1 MEKKT
6 SFNPNT
12 YKDAYKEIDGGV
24 CAAEGFKAYGIHAGL
39 RKNAAK
45 LDLAMIV
52 ADNVCHAAGVYT
64 KNKVFAAPVG
74 VTRAHLANGTAQAV
88 ICNSGNANACTP
100 DGYDTAGATCRAV
113 AETLGIDENDVIV
126 ASTGVIGVS
135 LNTEPILAGLSSLVG
150 ALTDTAEGS
159 DKAALAI
166 MTTDTKKKEF
176 ALSFSCGGKTV
187 RIGGICKGS
196 GMIHPNMGTMLC
208 FITTDCAI
216 ASDVLNTALHAA
228 IEDTFNMVSVDGDTS
243 TNDMVT
249 VLASGKAGNDEITE
263 AAGEAYEMFAGALK
277 LLCYK
282 MATAIAADGEGATK
296 LLICNV
302 TGAKNNE
309 DARILAKS
317 VIASSLVKAAMFG
330 ADANWG
336 RVICALGYSG
346 VDFDTGK
353 VDISFASDFGS
364 LPVCKNG
371 GSYEFSEDFAK
382 MVLSTDRVEINC
394 NMNDGDASAQ
404 AYGCDLSYEYVR
416 INGDYRS

>member
-1 MEKKT
+1 MDKKI
-6 SFNPNT
+6 SIYN
-12 YKDAYKEIDGGV
+12 EIDGGV
-24 CAAEGFKAYGIHAGL
+24 CAADGFKAYGIHAGM
-39 RKNAAK
+39 RKNTAK

-52 ADNVCHAAGVYT
+52 ADDVCAAAGVYT

-74 VTRAHLANGTAQAV
+74 VTRAHLANGTARAI

-100 DGYDTAGATCRAV
+100 DGYETANATCKAV
-113 AETLGIDENDVIV
+113 ADALNIDENDVIV

-135 LNTEPILAGLSSLVG
+135 LNTEPIFRGIPVLLEKLD
-150 ALTDTAEGS
+150 DTAEGS

-176 ALSFSCGGKTV
+176 ALSFSCGGKETH
-187 RIGGICKGS
+187 IGGICKGS

-216 ASDVLNTALHAA
+216 ASDVLNTALHEA
-228 IEDTFNMVSVDGDTS
+228 IEDTFNMVTVDGDTS
-243 TNDMVT
+243 TNDTVT
-249 VLASGKAGNDEITE
+249 VLASGKAGNEKITK
-263 AAGEAYEMFAGALK
+263 ADGAAYEAFAGALK

-282 MATAIAADGEGATK
+282 LATSIAADGEGATK

-302 TGAKNNE
+302 TGARNTA
-309 DARILAKS
+309 DAKVLAKS
-317 VIASSLVKAAMFG
+317 VMASSLVKAAMFG

-346 VDFDTGK
+346 VDFDTSK
-353 VDISFASDFGS
+353 VDISFASDLGS

-371 GSYEFSEDFAK
+371 GSFEFSEDYAK
-382 MVLSTDRVEINC
+382 MVLSEKRVEINC

>member
-1 MEKKT
+1 MDKKT
-6 SFNPNT
+6 SGNT
-12 YKDAYKEIDGGV
+12 YKEIEGGV
-24 CAAEGFKAYGIHAGL
+24 CAASGFKAYGIHAGM

-52 ADNVCHAAGVYT
+52 ADDLCNAAGVYT

-74 VTRAHLANGTAQAV
+74 VTRAHLANGAAQAV

-100 DGYDTAGATCRAV
+100 DGYETAGATCKAL
-113 AETLGIDENDVIV
+113 AEALNIDENDVIV

-135 LNTEPILAGLSSLVG
+135 LNTEPIMKGIPTLIEKLD
-150 ALTDTAEGS
+150 DTAEGS

-176 ALSFSCGGKTV
+176 ALSFNCGDKNI

-216 ASDVLNTALHAA
+216 ASDVLDTALHAA
-228 IEDTFNMVSVDGDTS
+228 IEDTFNMVTVDGDTS

-249 VLASGKAGNDEITE
+249 VLASGKAGNVKITKAE
-263 AAGEAYEMFAGALK
+263 GAAYDVFAGALK

-302 TGAKNNE
+302 TGARNTE
-309 DARILAKS
+309 DARVLAKS

-346 VDFDTGK
+346 VDFDTSK
-353 VDISFASDFGS
+353 VDISFSSDLGM

-371 GSYEFSEDFAK
+371 GSYEFSEDHAK
-382 MVLSTDRVEINC
+382 MVLSANKVEINC
-394 NMNDGDASAQ
+394 EMNDGGASAQ

>member
-1 MEKKT
+1 MDTKT
-6 SFNPNT
+6 SI
-12 YKDAYKEIDGGV
+12 YKEIDGGV
-24 CAAEGFKAYGIHAGL
+24 CAADGFKAYGIHAGM
-39 RKNAAK
+39 RKNTAK

-52 ADNVCHAAGVYT
+52 ADDVCTAAGVFT

-74 VTRAHLANGTAQAV
+74 VTRDHLANGTARAV

-100 DGYDTAGATCRAV
+100 DGYETANATCKAM
-113 AETLGIDENDVIV
+113 ADALDIDENDVIV
-126 ASTGVIGVS
+126 CSTGVIGVS
-135 LNTEPILAGLSSLVG
+135 LNTEPIVKGIPVLLEKLEN
-150 ALTDTAEGS
+150 TAEGS

-176 ALSFSCGGKTV
+176 ALSFSCGGKEAH
-187 RIGGICKGS
+187 IGGICKGS

-228 IEDTFNMVSVDGDTS
+228 IDDTFNMVTVDGDTS
-243 TNDMVT
+243 TNDTVT
-249 VLASGKAGNDEITE
+249 VMASGKAGNATITKAE
-263 AAGEAYEMFAGALK
+263 GAAYEAFAGALK

-282 MATAIAADGEGATK
+282 LATSIAADGEGATK
-296 LLICNV
+296 LLVCNV
-302 TGAKNNE
+302 TGARSTA
-309 DARILAKS
+309 DAKTLAKS

-346 VDFDTGK
+346 VEFDTSK
-353 VDISFASDFGS
+353 VDISFASDLGS

-371 GSYEFSEDFAK
+371 GSYEFSEDYAK
-382 MVLSTDRVEINC
+382 MVLSENRVEINC

>member
-1 MEKKT
+1 MDTKT
-6 SFNPNT
+6 SI
-12 YKDAYKEIDGGV
+12 YKEIDGGV
-24 CAAEGFKAYGIHAGL
+24 CAADGFKAYGIHAGM

-52 ADNVCHAAGVYT
+52 ADDVCTAAGVST

-100 DGYDTAGATCRAV
+100 DGYETANATCKAV
-113 AETLGIDENDVIV
+113 ANALSIDENDVIV

-135 LNTEPILAGLSSLVG
+135 LNTEPIFRGIPVLLEKLEAS
-150 ALTDTAEGS
+150 AEGS

-176 ALSFSCGGKTV
+176 ALSFSCGGKEAH
-187 RIGGICKGS
+187 IGGICKGS

-208 FITTDCAI
+208 FITTDCAV

-228 IEDTFNMVSVDGDTS
+228 IDDTFNMVTVDGDTS
-243 TNDMVT
+243 TNDTVT
-249 VLASGKAGNDEITE
+249 VLASGKAGNETITTTDG
-263 AAGEAYEMFAGALK
+263 AAYEAFAGALK

-282 MATAIAADGEGATK
+282 LATAIAADGEGATK

-302 TGAKNNE
+302 TGARTTA
-309 DARILAKS
+309 DAKVLAKS

-346 VDFDTGK
+346 VDFDTSK
-353 VDISFASDFGS
+353 VDISFASDLGS

-371 GSYEFSEDFAK
+371 GSYEFSEDYAK
-382 MVLSTDRVEINC
+382 MVLSENRVEINC
-394 NMNDGDASAQ
+394 AMNDGDASAQ

>member
-1 MEKKT
+1 MNT
-6 SFNPNT
+6 SIYT
-12 YKDAYKEIDGGV
+12 EIPGGV
-24 CAAEGFKAYGIHAGL
+24 CAAEGFKAYGIHAGM

-52 ADNVCHAAGVYT
+52 ADNVCNAAGVFT
-64 KNKVFAAPVG
+64 RNKVFAAPVG
-74 VTRAHLANGTAQAV
+74 VTRAHLADGKAQAV

-100 DGYDTAGATCRAV
+100 DGYETANATCKAL
-113 AETLGIDENDVIV
+113 AEALNIKENNVIV

-135 LNTEPILAGLSSLVG
+135 LNTEPIMKGIPVLLEKLEA
-150 ALTDTAEGS
+150 TAEGS

-176 ALSFSCGGKTV
+176 SFSFECGGKTV
-187 RIGGICKGS
+187 KLGGICKGS

-208 FITTDCAI
+208 FLTTDCAI

-228 IEDTFNMVSVDGDTS
+228 IDDTFNMVIVDGDTS
-243 TNDMVT
+243 TNDTVT
-249 VLASGKAGNDEITE
+249 ILASGKAGNDEIT
-263 AAGEAYEMFAGALK
+263 AAEGEAYEAFAGALK

-282 MATAIAADGEGATK
+282 LATSIAADGEGATK

-302 TGAKNNE
+302 TGARNTE
-309 DARILAKS
+309 DARVLAKS

-346 VDFDTGK
+346 VDFDTSK
-353 VDISFASDFGS
+353 VDISFSSAKGT

-371 GSYEFSEDFAK
+371 GSFEFSEEFAK
-382 MVLSTDRVEINC
+382 EVLTEKTVEINC
-394 NMNDGDASAQ
+394 EMNDGDASAQ